1 MANKKNI
8 LQTSTCE
15 SNMGKLMELIE
26 ISAKVQGQLFNCLKV
41 SDEGFMFNNSIYYTM
56 IYIVEHCIKSR
67 VTYVYGIKKKQNI
80 TFLLHLKHKVLVFIR
95 MRF

>member
-41 SDEGFMFNNSIYYTM
+41 SDGVDVYYFVICLQYKQKTTYKYIRLVACVNIIKTLPRKYRPLQAIQNKNN
-56 IYIVEHCIKSR
+56 
-67 VTYVYGIKKKQNI
+67 
-80 TFLLHLKHKVLVFIR
+80 KV
-95 MRF
+95 

>member
-41 SDEGFMFNNSIYYTM
+41 SDEGFMFNNSILHND
-56 IYIVEHCIKSR
+56 IYC
-67 VTYVYGIKKKQNI
+67 
-80 TFLLHLKHKVLVFIR
+80 
-95 MRF
+95 